1 MMVKEMAI
9 LRSEE
14 IRDMDPMEL
23 EDKVSDL
30 RNELLRE
37 RSKIAS
43 GGAPE
48 NPGRIK
54 EIRRTIARILTI
66 QHMKTSGGML
76 GEKKSLKEERSK

>member
-1 MMVKEMAI
+1 MAI

-14 IRDMDPMEL
+14 IRDLSLEEME
-23 EDKVSDL
+23 EKVKEL

-37 RSKIAS
+37 KSMIAS

-48 NPGRIK
+48 NPGRIR

-66 QHMKTSGGML
+66 KTQ
-76 GEKKSLKEERSK
+76 KEGANK

>member
-1 MMVKEMAI
+1 MAI

-14 IRDMDPMEL
+14 IRDLSIEEMNEKLVEL
-23 EDKVSDL
+23 
-30 RNELLRE
+30 RAELLRQK
-37 RSKIAS
+37 SLIAS

-66 QHMKTSGGML
+66 KTQ
-76 GEKKSLKEERSK
+76 KEGAAK

>member
-1 MMVKEMAI
+1 MVI

-14 IRDMDPMEL
+14 IRDMSEEEMDEKL
-23 EDKVSDL
+23 FGL
-30 RNELLRE
+30 RSELLRE

-43 GGAPE
+43 GGVAD

-66 QHMKTSGGML
+66 
-76 GEKKSLKEERSK
+76 KKETKGVTK

>member
-1 MMVKEMAI
+1 MAI

-14 IRDMDPMEL
+14 IRDMSQEETDDKIFEL
-23 EDKVSDL
+23 RS
-30 RNELLRE
+30 ELLRE

-43 GGAPE
+43 GGVAD

-66 QHMKTSGGML
+66 
-76 GEKKSLKEERSK
+76 KKENEGVAK

>member
-1 MMVKEMAI
+1 MAI

-14 IRDMDPMEL
+14 IRDMSKEEIDEKTFEL
-23 EDKVSDL
+23 RS
-30 RNELLRE
+30 ELLRE

-43 GGAPE
+43 GGVAD

-66 QHMKTSGGML
+66 
-76 GEKKSLKEERSK
+76 KKENKGVTK

>member
-1 MMVKEMAI
+1 MAI

-14 IRDMDPMEL
+14 IRDMSEGEMDDKIFEL
-23 EDKVSDL
+23 RS
-30 RNELLRE
+30 ELLRE

-43 GGAPE
+43 GGVAD

-66 QHMKTSGGML
+66 
-76 GEKKSLKEERSK
+76 KKENEGVAK

>member
-1 MMVKEMAI
+1 MAI

-14 IRDMDPMEL
+14 IRDLSSEEL
-23 EDKVSDL
+23 EEKLKEL

-37 RSKIAS
+37 KSMIAS

-54 EIRRTIARILTI
+54 EIKRTIARILTI
-66 QHMKTSGGML
+66 KTQ
-76 GEKKSLKEERSK
+76 KEGAT

>member
-1 MMVKEMAI
+1 MAI

-14 IRDMDPMEL
+14 IRDMSQEEMDDKIFEL
-23 EDKVSDL
+23 RS
-30 RNELLRE
+30 ELLRE

-43 GGAPE
+43 GGVAD

-66 QHMKTSGGML
+66 
-76 GEKKSLKEERSK
+76 KKEIKGVAK